1 MDWREFD
8 GIERGYKAARQLL
21 RELLERD
28 DELFQRTQPG
38 AIRYDQDKVQSSG
51 GEDKLLAYVA
61 QRQAEHLDERIRIAR
76 IHVEEWVDYRT
87 RALQELR
94 RSRKSE
100 DRIYVLRFVDN
111 LPVWK
116 VASMTNY
123 SKSQVYNIMNR
134 MNKVRRRNKKTGK

>member
-1 MDWREFD
+1 MGWREFD
-8 GIERGYKAARQLL
+8 GIERGYKEARKML

-87 RALQELR
+87 RALNELR
-94 RSRKSE
+94 RSRNPE
-100 DRIYVLRFVDN
+100 DRVYVLRMVDG
-111 LPVWK
+111 LSVRK
-116 VASMTNY
+116 VARLVGY
-123 SKSQVYNIMNR
+123 DKRHVYRIL
-134 MNKVRRRNKKTGK
+134 KKMS

>member
-61 QRQAEHLDERIRIAR
+61 QRQAEHLDDRIRIAR
-76 IHVEEWVDYRT
+76 LHVTEWEEYRM
-87 RALQELR
+87 RSLQELR
-94 RSRKSE
+94 RSRNPE
-100 DRIYVLRFVDN
+100 DRVYVLRMVDG
-111 LPVWK
+111 LSVRK
-116 VASMTNY
+116 VARLVGY
-123 SKSQVYNIMNR
+123 DKRHVYRIL
-134 MNKVRRRNKKTGK
+134 KKMS